1 MKLETALETIDV
13 IYGRPL
19 NIISDCLR
27 AMIVAQEGHDFIA
40 ADFANIEGRV
50 LAWLAGE
57 DWKIQA
63 FKDYDAGTGP
73 DLYLVAAGGMYGRP
87 PSEMKPHRQEGKC
100 NELGMGFGGGARAA
114 LTMAR
119 TYNVNLNKVYT
130 HVWPVTNDEFRAKAE
145 GAWKTRRG
153 DWPLSKEAYLA
164 GDIIKQS
171 FRRQNP
177 KIVKFWYDLE
187 DAAIGAV
194 SSPGTTTRAGK
205 IMFKQNGS
213 FLWCRLP
220 SGRCLCYPYPKV
232 IEKKMP
238 WKDYE
243 GRDVFKPALQYHGVD
258 AVTKV
263 WGEQDS
269 YGGKLAENVTQAVA
283 RDILSAALLR
293 LEQHGYD
300 VVMHVH
306 DEAVCEVPEGF
317 GSVDEMESIM
327 EQRPEW
333 ATDLPIA
340 AEGWRGKRY
349 RK

>member
-1 MKLETALETIDV
+1 ML
-13 IYGRPL
+13 
-19 NIISDCLR
+19 
-27 AMIVAQEGHDFIA
+27 VAQEGHDFIA

-73 DLYLVAAGGMYGRP
+73 DLYKLAYAKAYRLQPADVTKDQRQVGKVMELALGYQGGV
-87 PSEMKPHRQEGKC
+87 
-100 NELGMGFGGGARAA
+100 GAFQQ
-114 LTMAR
+114 MAR
-119 TYNVNLNKVYT
+119 GYGVRIDDTQADEIKVK
-130 HVWPVTNDEFRAKAE
+130 WR
-145 GAWKTRRG
+145 
-153 DWPLSKEAYLA
+153 EAH
-164 GDIIKQS
+164 
-171 FRRQNP
+171 P
-177 KIVKFWYDLE
+177 KIKKFWYDLE

-238 WKDYE
+238 WTDYE

-269 YGGKLAENVTQAVA
+269 YGGRTCENVTQAVA
-283 RDILSAALLR
+283 RDILAAALLR
-293 LEQHGYD
+293 LEQHGYN
-300 VVMHVH
+300 VCMHIH
-306 DEAVCEVPEGF
+306 DECVCEVPKGW
-317 GSVDEMESIM
+317 GSVDEMCQVMSE
-327 EQRPEW
+327 RPSW
-333 ATDLPIA
+333 APDMPIA
-340 AEGWRGKRY
+340 VEGWRGSRY